1 MKQTTLH
8 FHIGRGGRFH
18 NPGHRT
24 FAGTTPFHQLLED
37 KSDLLFPSFENE
49 TEALEA
55 IEANEELENLLS
67 EARSKGDGSE
77 FEAKT
82 GIKLGAPV
90 VRDGS
95 GNILL
100 AAEEASKETGRI
112 EWDNDYD
119 TDEVIYLHEA
129 SAADMQIVRKSG
141 DYEADELIREWIEP
155 QTEKKTIEW
164 ERISRDNYGGIIEDI
179 ENFARFDITEYYQ
192 PIELKRMN

>member
-49 TEALEA
+49 PEALEA
-55 IEANEELENLLS
+55 IEGSEELENLLS

-90 VRDGS
+90 VRDGA

-100 AAEEASKETGRI
+100 TAEEARKETGRI
-112 EWDNDYD
+112 EWDSDFD

-129 SAADMQIVRKSG
+129 SAADMQIVRKNG
-141 DYEADELIREWIEP
+141 DYMANELVRLWIEIQLQDEP
-155 QTEKKTIEW
+155 IEW
-164 ERISRDNYGGIIEDI
+164 SRILTANYGGIIEDI

-192 PIELKRMN
+192 PIGAE